1 MSGPLVFLGYD
12 QAALDA
18 AYDQNVYAPNREQ
31 IAERNTANSE
41 LARERIGRPERLAYG
56 SGEVETID
64 LYRTAAA
71 DAPVFVF
78 VHGGA
83 WRSTGVA
90 RYGFAAEMFV
100 NAGAHFAAVRFSGV
114 DQTGGDL
121 MPMVDQVRRA
131 VAWIHANAPTFGGD
145 PDRITIGGHSSGA
158 HLTGVALI
166 TDWNAYGAPAD
177 ILKSALCC
185 SGMYE
190 LAPVRLSKRSTY
202 VRFDDAMVHAL
213 SPQRHIGTISVPVV
227 VAVGT
232 NEKPEFQRQAAE
244 FAAELARRGKLARSI
259 VARGYNHFE
268 LIETLGSPYGLIGR
282 AALEL
287 IGGAYA

>member
-31 IAERNTANSE
+31 IAERNVANSD
-41 LARERIGRPERLAYG
+41 LARERIGMPERLTYG
-56 SGEVETID
+56 SSDVETID
-64 LYRTAAA
+64 LYRTAVAA
-71 DAPVFVF
+71 APVFVF
-78 VHGGA
+78 IHGGA
-83 WRSTGVA
+83 WRSTGTA
-90 RYGFAAEMFV
+90 RYGFAAETFV
-100 NAGAHFAAVRFSGV
+100 NAGAHFAAVQFSGV
-114 DQTGGDL
+114 DQTDGDL
-121 MPMVDQVRRA
+121 MPIVDQVRRA
-131 VAWIHANAPTFGGD
+131 VAWIHANARTFGGD

-166 TDWNAYGAPAD
+166 TDWGAYGAPAG
-177 ILKSALCC
+177 ILKGALCC

-213 SPQRHIGTISVPVV
+213 STQRHIATIGVPVV

-232 NEKPEFQRQAAE
+232 NETPEFQRQAAE
-244 FAAELARRGKLARSI
+244 FTAELARHGKLARSI
-259 VARGYNHFE
+259 AARGYNHFE
-268 LIETLGSPYGLIGR
+268 LIETLGNPYGLIGR

-287 IGGAYA
+287 IAGSHA